1 MFSIELSAESQT
13 GRNLGPIDHRQ
24 PMSTPSWIHSSV
36 FYQIFPDR
44 FANGNRD
51 LNPPNVQP
59 WGSPPTLRGFQGG
72 DLAGIMQRFDYLLDL
87 GVNALYLNPIFL
99 SPSNHR
105 YNTTDYYQVD
115 PKLGSLEDFRSF
127 LDLAHRHGVR
137 VLLDGVFNHCGRGFF
152 AFVDL
157 LENEEDSPYRD
168 WFHVNG
174 FPVEAYGSGE
184 ATTYEAW
191 WRFKSLPKFNIANP
205 RVRSYLL
212 GVARHWMQQGIDGW
226 RLDVPNEIPD
236 RSFWSEFRDVVKS
249 ANPDAYLLGEIWTVD
264 PSWVG
269 DHAFDGLLNYPFRA
283 AVMAFLRGEL
293 EAGGFAKQLE
303 AILSAYPR
311 ENGWAHYLPLGSHD
325 TPRLRTVLGDAALLR
340 SAYLLQFFFPGAP
353 AIYYGDEIGLKGGT
367 DPECRGPFPWDPKAW
382 DTELREHV
390 AKLVQLRRS
399 VPVLQEGDFL
409 VLWTSDEDKSLAF
422 GRRSEAGAAALVLNN
437 SASAVQV
444 RVPVSPLGWGKGF
457 RLREALGGREV
468 APPGDQLVLQ
478 LPARSGQILLPA

>member
-1 MFSIELSAESQT
+1 
-13 GRNLGPIDHRQ
+13 
-24 PMSTPSWIHSSV
+24 MSTPSWIHSSV